1 MRNRFLLGVCA
12 STLIAA
18 PALAADLPMKARP
31 APPPP
36 VFSWTGFYI
45 GANIG
50 GAWSNGTVT
59 DLVTGANL
67 STDSSGFIGGGQ
79 IGFNYQFNTFVLGA
93 EWDIDGTTISKT
105 SNVVATGSGNLQ
117 ASANTDWIS
126 TLAARFGFAF
136 DHWLLYGKAGGAW
149 VQNSATLA
157 NLTTGGSI
165 SASNTNSGWMAGVG
179 GEWAFAPQWSAK
191 LEYDHVELDNWSFST
206 NSIIVNDRL
215 NVSRHIDMVKAGINW
230 RFGWAGS
237 GY

>member
-67 STDSSGFIGGGQ
+67 STDSSGFGGGQ

>member
-67 STDSSGFIGGGQ
+67 NTDSSGFIGGGQ
-79 IGFNYQFNTFVLGA
+79 VGFNYQFNTFVLGA

>member
-1 MRNRFLLGVCA
+1 M
-12 STLIAA
+12 AA
-18 PALAADLPMKARP
+18 PALAADLPYKARP

-50 GAWSNGTVT
+50 GAWSKGAIT
-59 DLVTGANL
+59 DVVTGANL
-67 STDSSGFIGGGQ
+67 NTDSSGFIGGGQ
-79 IGFNYQFNTFVLGA
+79 VGFNYQFNTFVLGL

-105 SNVVATGSGNLQ
+105 SNVVPTGFGNLQ

-126 TLAARFGFAF
+126 TLAARFGFAL
-136 DHWLLYGKAGGAW
+136 DHWLIYGKAGGAW
-149 VQNSATLA
+149 VQNSATLT
-157 NLTTGGSI
+157 NLTTGASI
-165 SASNTNSGWMAGVG
+165 SGSNTNSGWMAGVG

-191 LEYDHVELDNWSFST
+191 LEYDHVELDNWSLAT
-206 NSIIVNDRL
+206 NTVIAGDRL
-215 NVSRHIDMVKAGINW
+215 NVSRHIDMLKAGVNW

>member
-126 TLAARFGFAF
+126 TLAARFGFAL
-136 DHWLLYGKAGGAW
+136 DHWLIYGKAGGAW

>member
-67 STDSSGFIGGGQ
+67 NTDSSGFIGGGQ
-79 IGFNYQFNTFVLGA
+79 VGFNYQFNTFVLGA

-126 TLAARFGFAF
+126 TLAARFGFAL
-136 DHWLLYGKAGGAW
+136 DHWLIYGKAGGAW